1 MNSWLIT
8 STVLLFVV
16 GETALVYGVFR
27 NSKALGIIGGII
39 ILFFVVMGLCYK
51 PIPTA
56 MDVYQGKT
64 DIEGI
69 YKDGKKVDS
78 VVVFKNIVYCR

>member
-1 MNSWLIT
+1 MDHWLII
-8 STVLLFVV
+8 SAVSLFTI
-16 GETALVYGVFR
+16 GELALVCGVFR

-39 ILFFVVMGLCYK
+39 ILFFVVMSLFHK

-64 DIEGI
+64 DIEYI
-69 YKDGKKVDS
+69 YKDGRKVDS
-78 VVVFKNIVYCR
+78 VVVFKNIYYCN